1 MITFLLIISLLLNGV
16 AIFSIL
22 ILFTRQNRLLEVKKN
37 QERMIKDVEEII
49 SSSLLEMK
57 EDNEAFI
64 RRFQKI
70 SNQPSTSIHS
80 PTTQNKKKAEKED
93 VPHKIEMMKVAGN
106 SLKKQAVKAYRNS
119 SILPDGNEPQL
130 DVEFTSAKGEE
141 DTDHNGIPN
150 VSVENNSQITQD
162 EIFRDLFITQVQI
175 LQKKGLT
182 TAEIAKMLGKG
193 KTEIELLQKFGQSN
207 Q

>member
-1 MITFLLIISLLLNGV
+1 MFTFLLIISLLLNGV

-57 EDNEAFI
+57 EENEAFI
-64 RRFQKI
+64 QRFQKI
-70 SNQPSTSIHS
+70 SSQPSTSIHS

-93 VPHKIEMMKVAGN
+93 VPHKIEMMKAAGN
-106 SLKKQAVKAYRNS
+106 SLKKQAVKAYQNS
-119 SILPDGNEPQL
+119 SILPDANEPQV

-150 VSVENNSQITQD
+150 VPIGNNSQITQE
-162 EIFRDLFITQVQI
+162 EIFRDLFMNQVQI

>member
-64 RRFQKI
+64 QRFQKI
-70 SNQPSTSIHS
+70 SNQSSTSIHS

-93 VPHKIEMMKVAGN
+93 VPHKTEMMKAAGN
-106 SLKKQAVKAYRNS
+106 SLKKQAVKAYQNS
-119 SILPDGNEPQL
+119 SILPDGNEPQV

-150 VSVENNSQITQD
+150 VSVENNSQISQE
-162 EIFRDLFITQVQI
+162 EIFRDLFINQVQI

>member
-1 MITFLLIISLLLNGV
+1 
-16 AIFSIL
+16 
-22 ILFTRQNRLLEVKKN
+22 
-37 QERMIKDVEEII
+37 
-49 SSSLLEMK
+49 MK
-57 EDNEAFI
+57 A
-64 RRFQKI
+64 
-70 SNQPSTSIHS
+70 
-80 PTTQNKKKAEKED
+80 
-93 VPHKIEMMKVAGN
+93 AGN
-106 SLKKQAVKAYRNS
+106 SLKKQAVKAYQNS
-119 SILPDGNEPQL
+119 SILPDGNEPQV

-150 VSVENNSQITQD
+150 VSVGINSQITQE
-162 EIFRDLFITQVQI
+162 EIFRDLFMNQVQI

>member
-22 ILFTRQNRLLEVKKN
+22 ILFTRQNRLMEVKKN

-57 EDNEAFI
+57 EENEAFI
-64 RRFQKI
+64 QRFQKI
-70 SNQPSTSIHS
+70 SSQPSTSIHS
-80 PTTQNKKKAEKED
+80 PATQNKKKAEKED

-106 SLKKQAVKAYRNS
+106 SLKKQAVKAYQNS
-119 SILPDGNEPQL
+119 SILPDGNEPQV

-150 VSVENNSQITQD
+150 VSVKNNSQITQE
-162 EIFRDLFITQVQI
+162 EIFRDLFINQVQI

-193 KTEIELLQKFGQSN
+193 KTEIELLQKFGQTN